1 MYKNEIRTLPNTVH
15 KNKFKMY
22 QRPKCETG
30 YYKICMETQKTLN
43 RQGSL
48 EEEKGTGGIGCP
60 DFRLKYYKAM
70 VIKRVWPWC
79 NKKKYRQVK

>member
-1 MYKNEIRTLPNTVH
+1 MLLRFNAICIKLPMTFFIELEQ
-15 KNKFKMY
+15 K
-22 QRPKCETG
+22 